1 MTNTAYRGVIVPMVT
16 PLDDRGDVSERS
28 VERLVAS
35 LRPYVNGLMP
45 ALTSGEGWRLSPAQ
59 WRDVVAFTKRYA
71 GSLPVLAGVQVED
84 TAGVIAR
91 ARVGMELGVDAVVVT
106 TPFGAGVTQDQIV
119 EHYQAIRAAVPVPI
133 FVYNEGAISGN
144 AIELDTMLRIC
155 RIPGV
160 VGIKESS
167 GSVEFTNRL
176 VAARTGVPVFQG
188 WEHLLADTPG
198 VDGCVL
204 PLANLEPAV
213 CAAMLATPSAELR
226 ARIQALCEQHDL
238 LGDEWY
244 VAIKR
249 ELVRRGV
256 IDTAKVIEESRSVP
270 A

>member
-1 MTNTAYRGVIVPMVT
+1 MTSTRFGGVIVPLVT
-16 PLDDRGDVSERS
+16 PLNERGGVSERS

-35 LRPYVNGLMP
+35 VRPYVNGLMP
-45 ALTSGEGWRLSPAQ
+45 ALTSGEGWRLSPTQ
-59 WRDVVAFTKRYA
+59 WRDVVSFTKRYA

-91 ARVGMELGVDAVVVT
+91 ARVGQELGVDAIVVT
-106 TPFGAGVTQDQIV
+106 TPFGAAVTQDQIV
-119 EHYQAIRAAVPVPI
+119 AHYETIRDSLTVPI

-144 AIELDTMLRIC
+144 AIELDAMLRIC
-155 RIPGV
+155 RIRGV
-160 VGIKESS
+160 VGVKESS

-176 VAARTGVPVFQG
+176 IAARTGVPVFQG
-188 WEHLLADTPG
+188 WEHLLAETPG

-204 PLANLEPAV
+204 PLANLDPAV
-213 CAAMLATPSAELR
+213 CGAMLAKPSAELQ

-238 LGDEWY
+238 LGDDWY
-244 VAIKR
+244 VAIKQ